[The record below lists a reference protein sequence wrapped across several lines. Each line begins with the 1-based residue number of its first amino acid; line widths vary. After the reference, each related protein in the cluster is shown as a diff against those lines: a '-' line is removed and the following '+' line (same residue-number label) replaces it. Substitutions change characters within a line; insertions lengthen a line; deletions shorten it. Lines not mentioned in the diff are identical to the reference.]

1 MRPSPASAASAAV
14 LLVTGLCAADGSGLS
29 AQGTDAPP
37 GTYAFVGVHVLPM
50 TGDGVLENQTVVVE
64 GDRITRVGPS
74 GEVDVPRGATRIE
87 GEGRYLMPGLAEM
100 HAHVPPVQ
108 SGRPPQEA
116 LEDILFLYVANGIT
130 TIRGMLG
137 SPYQIDLR
145 GEILSQETLGPA
157 FYAAAPSINGNS
169 APTPDAAE
177 AMLRDAAARGYDLMK
192 IHPGVSM
199 ETWDHM
205 VEVADE
211 VGLTFGGHIPAD
223 VGLEH
228 AMETGI
234 STVDHMDG
242 FLEAAVDEATR
253 AEAERTGQPVP
264 VDRLVR
270 GLDEN
275 RMRALARRARDL
287 GVYVVPTQY
296 LWANLYGSPDVDARL
311 RQPEME
317 YVSPQQRDGWRNQAA
332 GTPTLDPETRA
343 LFLEG
348 RDRMLRIL
356 SEEGA
361 PLLMGTDSPQLFNV
375 PGFALHREI
384 RAMADAGLSNR
395 EILVSG
401 TRNVGRYVGEVLGQD
416 GRFGTVAPGQR
427 ADLVLLDGNP
437 LDDLGHLRGRVGVMV
452 RGRWLDRAFLDAGL
466 AAIEAKY
473 PDVS

>member
-1 MRPSPASAASAAV
+1 MRPFRAPAPAIA
-14 LLVTGLCAADGSGLS
+14 LLLTGLLAAGVSALA

-37 GTYAFVGVHVLPM
+37 GTYAFVGVHVLSM
-50 TGDGVLENQTVVVE
+50 TGAGVLEDQTVVVE
-64 GDRITRVGPS
+64 RDRITRVGPS
-74 GEVDVPRGATRIE
+74 GDVEVPPGATRIE

-108 SGRPPQEA
+108 NGRPPQEA

-145 GEILSQETLGPA
+145 REILSQETLGPA

-169 APTPDAAE
+169 APTPEAAE

-205 VEVADE
+205 VEVAAE
-211 VGLTFGGHIPAD
+211 VGLTFGGHIPTD

-270 GLDEN
+270 SLDED
-275 RMRALARRARDL
+275 RMRALARQARDL
-287 GVYVVPTQY
+287 GIYVVPTQY
-296 LWANLYGSPDVDARL
+296 LWANLYGSPDADARL
-311 RQPEME
+311 RQPEMD
-317 YVSPQQRDGWRNQAA
+317 YVSPQQRDAWRNQAA

-356 SEEGA
+356 VEEGA

-375 PGFALHREI
+375 PGFALHREL
-384 RAMADAGLSNR
+384 RAMADAGVSNLD
-395 EILVSG
+395 ILVSG
-401 TRNVGRYVGEVLGQD
+401 TRNVGRYVAEELEQD

-427 ADLVLLDGNP
+427 ADLVLLDENP
-437 LDDLGHLRGRVGVMV
+437 LEDLENLTRRAGVMV

-466 AAIEAKY
+466 ATLDAKY